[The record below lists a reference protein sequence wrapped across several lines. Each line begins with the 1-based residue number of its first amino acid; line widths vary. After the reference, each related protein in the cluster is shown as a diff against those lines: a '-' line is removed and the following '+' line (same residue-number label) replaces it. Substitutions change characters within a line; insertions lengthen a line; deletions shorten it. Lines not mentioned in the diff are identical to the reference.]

1 MSPQNPQGY
10 NQQAAPVLTPEQ
22 QVQLQD
28 IERGKGM
35 AYLAYASIF
44 LGFPVFILPL
54 IQRDNPFSLYHARQA
69 AGIYVLFFIIF
80 AILMAFSF
88 ITLGFGSLAFP
99 IVFIVWVPSIHG
111 FMLVSRGEYR
121 EPTMLFGLGDKL
133 FGGITLQ
140 QPGQAGY
147 APGMGQGQ
155 HPPQQGGY
163 PPQQAGYPPQQ
174 GGYPPQQG
182 GFAPAQ
188 GHQYA
193 PQPTG
198 SQPDSP
204 QSGSTPDTG
213 QGGPFSGGGTPPVSS

>member
-1 MSPQNPQGY
+1 MSPQNPQEY
-10 NQQAAPVLTPEQ
+10 YQQAAPALTPEQ

-44 LGFPVFILPL
+44 LGFPVFIIPL

-80 AILMAFSF
+80 AFIMVFSF

-99 IVFIVWVPSIHG
+99 LIFIIWVPSIHG

-121 EPTMLFGLGDKL
+121 EPTMLFGLGDKI

-140 QPGQAGY
+140 QPSQGLYSPGPGQA
-147 APGMGQGQ
+147 Q
-155 HPPQQGGY
+155 Y
-163 PPQQAGYPPQQ
+163 PYQQ

-182 GFAPAQ
+182 
-188 GHQYA
+188 QYA
-193 PQPTG
+193 PAPGQGQYTPAPG
-198 SQPDSP
+198 SQPGSQGAYP
-204 QSGSTPDTG
+204 QTGSTPG
-213 QGGPFSGGGTPPVSS
+213 QGQPGSWPGQGSPPVSS